1 MSAPLLTETTS
12 KRTELWALPA
22 PALGNRNAH
31 QMLQHISRTAHT
43 LADENEALRKR
54 LAMLSNDTGQRIHYL
69 EATIAA
75 QQEGLIA
82 EHDTNLKFAERLSEL
97 NKELAL
103 SSSTNIDLNK
113 EMLAAGT
120 EREDLKAQVETW
132 RRDFAELDAQKTR
145 LEAEIATG
153 ALLYAECKETLS
165 EERTAAMRTRIECQ
179 LLREAVIDEVD
190 VVHEV
195 LAHEMQAAK
204 ARLHAKA
211 AAITMRNAAALSTR
225 DQALKV
231 ERAENVKLHSTVL
244 QQEARALIDGA
255 VLSDEL
261 SSLEAAAT
269 KAEAE
274 HERQRSRAVGES
286 KSGDLASTVAEL
298 QEQVDVYKQK
308 LREVGMDAEV
318 KQRKIEQKYEVKLK
332 QVSPM
337 LDEKEAALRAARR
350 DTQQRDEQLKSK
362 EAELSEQIDELKGAR
377 GIVER
382 LKERVQQ
389 LKDDKEI
396 KDLRFQNEDLLKQ
409 MEALKA
415 EIGKLKGKFA
425 SVF

>member
-1 MSAPLLTETTS
+1 
-12 KRTELWALPA
+12 
-22 PALGNRNAH
+22 
-31 QMLQHISRTAHT
+31 
-43 LADENEALRKR
+43 
-54 LAMLSNDTGQRIHYL
+54 MLSNDTGQRIHYL

-298 QEQVDVYKQK
+298 QEQVAVYKQK